1 MLPGGARGR
10 APRPGGCQHLA
21 GVLVVFASGWGL
33 QFESARSEG
42 GIKPRCLSSE
52 PPDPGRG
59 QRSHPNPMDAP
70 GEGAPC
76 RSTTLPPAHIFLSTS
91 ILKKGLKQLY
101 FLKYSLLPAPPA
113 RSCQHPELT
122 QPRGAAGGVL
132 KATHPHPLLQHPM
145 STGTKEQ
152 SFHTS
157 VPRGRWGFS
166 LVSCYS

>member
-1 MLPGGARGR
+1 MPLKR
-10 APRPGGCQHLA
+10 AP
-21 GVLVVFASGWGL
+21 
-33 QFESARSEG
+33 
-42 GIKPRCLSSE
+42 K
-52 PPDPGRG
+52 
-59 QRSHPNPMDAP
+59 P
-70 GEGAPC
+70 GEG
-76 RSTTLPPAHIFLSTS
+76 TTQPPQSHGCAQRRGSMQKHDSPPSPHFFKHFNPS
-91 ILKKGLKQLY
+91 KGLKQLY
-101 FLKYSLLPAPPA
+101 FLKYSWLPAPPA

-157 VPRGRWGFS
+157 VPLGQWGFS